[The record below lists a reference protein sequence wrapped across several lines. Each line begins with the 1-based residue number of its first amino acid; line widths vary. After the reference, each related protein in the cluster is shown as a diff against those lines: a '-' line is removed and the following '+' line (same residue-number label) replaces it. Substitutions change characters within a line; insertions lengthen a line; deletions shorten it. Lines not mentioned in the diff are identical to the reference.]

1 MNVRG
6 VWLVQ
11 TDRNQFGQES
21 SAGGLDGLIKNLA
34 AKNAQVAK
42 GAKS

>member
-1 MNVRG
+1 MGRT
-6 VWLVQ
+6 Q
-11 TDRNQFGQES
+11 TIQAQDGELWGYSDPRNP
-21 SAGGLDGLIKNLA
+21 DGLIKNLA